1 MGRPRVGAADAQARV
16 DRSTIM
22 RLRQV
27 ARQGA
32 LEALA
37 ASRPGTS
44 GKPARDIEL
53 DQARTEIER
62 LTRTVA
68 EQAVKLVVLE
78 KEGA

>member
-1 MGRPRVGAADAQARV
+1 M

-53 DQARTEIER
+53 DQARTEIKR